1 MGWFTTEKSG
11 VADELEALYN
21 EYRRLERQLDD
32 QADKAP
38 YPQDAIRL
46 KALLV
51 SEGENAASVSA
62 RLAVLGRYADWDAT
76 ARVRVGSNAWER
88 LNGTLEDYRALIR
101 TLGQLLVRW
110 DDESPED
117 ALLVR
122 DLRERA
128 QQGRMEVSD
137 MVPRADP
144 HALN

>member
-1 MGWFTTEKSG
+1 M
-11 VADELEALYN
+11 ADELEGLYA

-38 YPQDAIRL
+38 YPQDATRL

-51 SEGENAASVSA
+51 GEGENAATVSA
-62 RLAVLGRYADWDAT
+62 RLAALGRYAESDAS
-76 ARVRVGSNAWER
+76 ARLRDGSNAWER
-88 LNGTLEDYRALIR
+88 MNGTLEDYRALIR

-128 QQGRMEVSD
+128 QQGRMEISD
-137 MVPRADP
+137 MVSRADP